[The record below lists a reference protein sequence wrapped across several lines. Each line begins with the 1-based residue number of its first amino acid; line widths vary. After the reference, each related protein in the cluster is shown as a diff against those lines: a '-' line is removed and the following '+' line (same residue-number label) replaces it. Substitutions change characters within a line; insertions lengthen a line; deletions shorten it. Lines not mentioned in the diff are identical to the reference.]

1 MSIAS
6 DDAVAA
12 GILGVARLTELV
24 GNRGCSGAENMVM
37 ESTLFRIETV

>member
-12 GILGVARLTELV
+12 GILGVARLDRACRKQ
-24 GNRGCSGAENMVM
+24 GRQWSGEYGYGEYIV
-37 ESTLFRIETV
+37 